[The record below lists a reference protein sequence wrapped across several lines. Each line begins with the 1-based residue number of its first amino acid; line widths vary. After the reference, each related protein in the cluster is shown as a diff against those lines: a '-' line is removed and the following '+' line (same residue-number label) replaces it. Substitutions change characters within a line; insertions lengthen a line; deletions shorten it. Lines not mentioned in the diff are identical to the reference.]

1 MDQHVSIDLDVK
13 ESLKVKVAAIQM
25 ISGAEIAQ
33 NFQTAERLLQQAKAR
48 GAELVLMPEYWPLMG
63 MRDTDKVALAEPI
76 GQGVIQSWMAAQAK
90 QLGIWLIGGTL
101 PLTSDEAGK
110 VLNTTLVYDPHGV
123 QQARYDKIHLFGFTK
138 GDESYQEANTIT
150 PGKQIACVDTPIG
163 RVGLSVCYDLRFPEM
178 YRAMGS
184 CALIV
189 VPAAFTYTTGQ
200 AHWEILLRARAIENQ
215 CYVLASG
222 QGGVHQN
229 GRRTWGHSM
238 LIDPWGKIIDILPE
252 GEGIVSGDIDLQSLS
267 AVRESL
273 PALKHRTM

>member
-1 MDQHVSIDLDVK
+1 M
-13 ESLKVKVAAIQM
+13 KVAAIQM

-252 GEGIVSGDIDLQSLS
+252 GEGIVCGDIDLQSLS

>member
-76 GQGVIQSWMAAQAK
+76 GQGVIQSWMVAQAK